1 MHVPVTIANFLR
13 SPSRGTALAIANAA
27 RNKQR
32 ARRRMRAAA
41 SRVYREPPGPSP
53 AAEVVVY
60 FADDPRKIYQLD
72 QWLPVLAE
80 LHKRHRVLLVLRK
93 LDSLYEVRRRT
104 FVPAVYTRRLS
115 DLLEL
120 YDEIE
125 PKAAIYVN
133 NGVANFQSLAVS
145 TILHVHV
152 NHGESDKV
160 CMVSNQAKSYDRV
173 FVAGEAAER
182 RHAAALIDFDRRK
195 LVRVGRPQLDLT
207 FQPGLPATTRR
218 TVMYAPTWEGE
229 NDFNN
234 YTSVDVY
241 GPRIV
246 GHLLALPGVR
256 VIYRPHPR
264 VLTSTVQ
271 DIAAGH
277 VAILDL
283 LEAASAKDPGAGHAY
298 STEGSILGL
307 FQQCDAMVTD
317 VSSVGLD
324 FLYLQTDK
332 PLFIT
337 DRRNDRPLL
346 EVDAPVTAAVD
357 VVDAGSIDGFGALMA
372 TRLETD
378 YLLADRDRMRQFYF
392 GDLAPGESTERFLTA
407 ISEVIEQRDMFV
419 QMMAH
424 PHQGASAAA
433 ASGEMAGDDDEA
445 RYVQD
450 HARAVADEALHA
462 AEDALHAAKDY
473 LTAHES
479 AGAHQR

>member
-1 MHVPVTIANFLR
+1 MHVPVTIANFVR

-32 ARRRMRAAA
+32 ARRRLRAAA
-41 SRVYREPPGPSP
+41 NRVYREPPGPAP

-80 LHKRHRVLLVLRK
+80 LHTRHPVLLVMRK
-93 LDSLYEVRRRT
+93 LDSLYEVRSRT

-120 YDEIE
+120 YEELE
-125 PKAAIYVN
+125 PKVAIYVN

-182 RHAAALIDFDRRK
+182 RHAAALIDFDQRR
-195 LVRVGRPQLDLT
+195 LVRVGRPQLDLSFPPT
-207 FQPGLPATTRR
+207 LPETTRR

-234 YTSVDVY
+234 YTSIDVY
-241 GPRIV
+241 GPRIAEQ
-246 GHLLALPGVR
+246 LLALPDVR
-256 VIYRPHPR
+256 VLYRPHPR
-264 VLTSTVQ
+264 VLTSTVPE
-271 DIAAGH
+271 IAAGH
-277 VAILDL
+277 VAVLAL
-283 LEAASAKDPGAGHAY
+283 LEAANARDRDAGHAF
-298 STEGSILGL
+298 SMDGSILGV
-307 FQQCDAMVTD
+307 FQHCDALVTD

-324 FLYLQTDK
+324 FLYLRTGK

-337 DRRNDRPLL
+337 DRRSDRSLL
-346 EVDAPVTAAVD
+346 LVDAPVSAAVD
-357 VVDAGSIDGFGALMA
+357 VIDKDTVEDFGSLIAQ
-372 TRLETD
+372 RLDTD
-378 YLLADRDRMRQFYF
+378 ELLSRRAEMRRFYF
-392 GDLAPGESTERFLTA
+392 GELAPGESTDRFLAA
-407 ISEVIEQRDMFV
+407 ISDVIEQRDKFV
-419 QMMAH
+419 LQMLH

-433 ASGEMAGDDDEA
+433 ASGDIGGDDDEG
-445 RYVQD
+445 YVNE
-450 HARAVADEALHA
+450 HAQAA
-462 AEDALHAAKDY
+462 AEDAGHAPDGTPDY
-473 LTAHES
+473 VAAQDS
-479 AGAHQR
+479 AAGSPQR